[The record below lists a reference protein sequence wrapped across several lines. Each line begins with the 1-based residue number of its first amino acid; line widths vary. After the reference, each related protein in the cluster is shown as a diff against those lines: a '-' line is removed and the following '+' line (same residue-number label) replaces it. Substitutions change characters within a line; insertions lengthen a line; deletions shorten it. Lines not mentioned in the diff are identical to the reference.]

1 MADLGSIRTI
11 TANCRDCYKCV
22 RYCPMKAIRV
32 VGGHAEVIDELC
44 VGCGT
49 CVRMCP
55 QGAKQVADSKG
66 AVREL
71 LASNAQVIL
80 SIAPSFVASFADA
93 SAASFAAA
101 ARKLGFSEVFETAE
115 AAQYVAL
122 RSLEAL
128 DACASPAI
136 ATSCPVVVN
145 LVERYYHDL
154 LDHLVPVASP
164 MVTHGRMIKSCRG
177 PEVKVVFAGPCIA
190 KKDEA
195 ERAETSGAIDAV
207 LTFEELRN
215 MFEQA
220 GIDPAGSA
228 ADTTVNAAAD
238 CAAAPGVT
246 GIAPGPGPG
255 PGPGRARLFPIEG
268 GMMATAGVSSDMIGG
283 PDLCVTGMDNVVAL
297 LDNLHRQKGVRLVEI
312 MACSGGCVE
321 GPGISSEIDAWSKK
335 RMVMEYAE
343 QTTLGLA
350 EASLP
355 SPSSELLQVGF
366 SRREVDLPEPT
377 EEDIRAILA
386 KTDKLSPSD
395 ELNCGACGYD
405 SCREKAIAVFRGLA
419 EVEMCIPYMRARAE
433 SMSNLIIN
441 STPNGIVVVDRDL
454 AIVSVNPAFERIFG
468 VKADDCLGKDIGML
482 MDPASFEHVLKTRE
496 PVRTGESH
504 LGGSLMTSQLL
515 FYVSVRDVVV
525 ALVNDVTSDYTR
537 TRAIQKARD
546 ETLEKAGRVI
556 DRQMRV
562 AQEIAGLLGETTAE
576 TKLLLTQLI
585 RQMQDE
591 ELDE

>member
-11 TANCRDCYKCV
+11 TANCKDCYKCV

-32 VGGHAEVIDELC
+32 ADGHAEIIDGLC

-66 AVREL
+66 AVTEL
-71 LASNAQVIL
+71 LASGAQVVL
-80 SIAPSFVASFADA
+80 SVAPSFVASFTDA

-101 ARKLGFSEVFETAE
+101 AGKLGFSEVFETAE
-115 AAQYVAL
+115 AAQYVAR
-122 RSLEAL
+122 RSLEMV
-128 DACASPAI
+128 DHCASPAI

-145 LVERYYHDL
+145 LVERYYHHL

-164 MVTHGRMIKSCRG
+164 MVTDGRMIKSCKG
-177 PEVKVVFAGPCIA
+177 PDVKVVFAGPCIA

-195 ERAETSGAIDAV
+195 ARAETLGAIDAV
-207 LTFEELRN
+207 LTFEELRD

-220 GIDPAGSA
+220 GIDPA
-228 ADTTVNAAAD
+228 DTTDDTTDDATGDTGVASGHY
-238 CAAAPGVT
+238 PGS
-246 GIAPGPGPG
+246 
-255 PGPGRARLFPIEG
+255 ARLFPLEG
-268 GMMATAGVSSDMIGG
+268 GMMATAGVSSEMIGG
-283 PDLCVTGMDNVVAL
+283 PDLCVTGMDNVIAL

-312 MACSGGCVE
+312 MACSGGCIE
-321 GPGISSEIDAWSKK
+321 GPGVSSEIDAWSKK
-335 RMVMEYAE
+335 RMVMEYA
-343 QTTLGLA
+343 QQSTAGLA
-350 EASLP
+350 DAGLPPP
-355 SPSSELLQVGF
+355 SPALLEVGF
-366 SRREVDLPEPT
+366 ARREVDLPEPT

-386 KTDKLSPSD
+386 RTDKFSPSD

-405 SCREKAIAVFRGLA
+405 SCRQKAIAVFRGLA
-419 EVEMCIPYMRARAE
+419 EVEMCIPYMRERAE
-433 SMSNLIIN
+433 SMSNLII
-441 STPNGIVVVDRDL
+441 STTPNGVVVVGSDL
-454 AIVSVNPAFERIFG
+454 TIVSVNPAFEQIFG
-468 VKADDCLGKDIGML
+468 VKADDCLGQDIGKL
-482 MDPASFEHVLKTRE
+482 MDPAPFGQVFSPRE
-496 PVRTGESH
+496 PVRTDEAH
-504 LGGSLMTSQLL
+504 LGGSLITSQLL

-525 ALVNDVTSDYTR
+525 ALVNDMTSDYNR
-537 TRAIQKARD
+537 GRAIQKARE

>member
-11 TANCRDCYKCV
+11 TANCKDCYKCV

-32 VGGHAEVIDELC
+32 AGGHAEVIDELC
-44 VGCGT
+44 VKCGT

-71 LASNAQVIL
+71 LASHAQVIL
-80 SIAPSFVASFADA
+80 SVAPSFVASFAGA
-93 SAASFAAA
+93 SAVSFAAA
-101 ARKLGFSEVFETAE
+101 ARKLGFSEIFETAE

-122 RSLEAL
+122 RSLEMV

-177 PEVKVVFAGPCIA
+177 PEAKVVFAGPCIA

-195 ERAETSGAIDAV
+195 GRAETSGAIDAV
-207 LTFEELRN
+207 LTFEELRD

-220 GIDPAGSA
+220 GIDPA
-228 ADTTVNAAAD
+228 D
-238 CAAAPGVT
+238 CAADSDHPASPG
-246 GIAPGPGPG
+246 GD

-350 EASLP
+350 EGSLP

-504 LGGSLMTSQLL
+504 LGGPLMTSQLL

>member
-1 MADLGSIRTI
+1 MGSIRTI
-11 TANCRDCYKCV
+11 TANCKDCYKCV

-32 VGGHAEVIDELC
+32 AGGHAEVIDELC

-66 AVREL
+66 AVWEL
-71 LASNAQVIL
+71 LASNSQVIL
-80 SIAPSFVASFADA
+80 SVAPSFVASFADA
-93 SAASFAAA
+93 SAASFTAA
-101 ARKLGFSEVFETAE
+101 ARRLGFSEIFETAE

-122 RSLEAL
+122 RSLEVV

-145 LVERYYHDL
+145 LVERYYHHL

-177 PEVKVVFAGPCIA
+177 PEVKVVFAGPCVA

-195 ERAETSGAIDAV
+195 VREETSGAIDAV
-207 LTFEELRN
+207 LTFEELRD

-220 GIDPAGSA
+220 GIDPA
-228 ADTTVNAAAD
+228 DTTAD
-238 CAAAPGVT
+238 CAAAPGGA
-246 GIAPGPGPG
+246 GIDADRR
-255 PGPGRARLFPIEG
+255 PGRARLFPIEG
-268 GMMATAGVSSDMIGG
+268 GMMATAGVSSDMIEG
-283 PDLCVTGMDNVVAL
+283 PDLCVTGMDNVIAL
-297 LDNLHRQKGVRLVEI
+297 LDNLHRQSGVRVVEI
-312 MACSGGCVE
+312 MACAGGCIE

-335 RMVMEYAE
+335 RMVMEYAR
-343 QTTLGLA
+343 QATVGLA
-350 EASLP
+350 EGSLP
-355 SPSSELLQVGF
+355 PPSSALLQVGF
-366 SRREVDLPEPT
+366 ARREVDLLEPT
-377 EEDIRAILA
+377 EENIRAILA

-433 SMSNLIIN
+433 SMSNLIIS

-454 AIVSVNPAFERIFG
+454 TIVSVNPAFERIFG

-496 PVRTGESH
+496 PVRTDESH

-525 ALVNDVTSDYTR
+525 ALVNDVTSDYSR